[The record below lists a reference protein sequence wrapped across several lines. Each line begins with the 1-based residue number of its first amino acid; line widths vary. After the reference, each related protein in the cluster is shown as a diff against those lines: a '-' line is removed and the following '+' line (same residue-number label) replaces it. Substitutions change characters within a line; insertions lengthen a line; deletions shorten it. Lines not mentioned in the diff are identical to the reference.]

1 MTRAQCALPVAGGA
15 ERGGGRAGWG
25 GGRERGREG
34 AKRPRGGRAREEVQ
48 ETERGALL
56 KEDDGLVP
64 GVRAEVL
71 ARGLKLSGPGQ
82 RRLGGLGDGCARRG
96 PEARKRDARG
106 VASDPPPPP
115 PEAPEELREATPK
128 RWPAVAPA
136 APRPAQ

>member
-64 GVRAEVL
+64 GVEIL
-71 ARGLKLSGPGQ
+71 ARGRNCPAPGS
-82 RRLGGLGDGCARRG
+82 
-96 PEARKRDARG
+96 
-106 VASDPPPPP
+106 VAS
-115 PEAPEELREATPK
+115 
-128 RWPAVAPA
+128 VA
-136 APRPAQ
+136 